1 MIKLF
6 RICAAA
12 ALIAQLCGAATAQD
26 AWPSRTIT
34 MVVPFPAG
42 GNADVIAREISQA
55 LTEKLGKSVIVENR
69 AGAGGNIG
77 GTYVAK
83 AKPDGYT
90 FLFSTPAPLAL
101 NKLMYKAMPYDPEAE
116 LAPVVLVSKSP
127 LIIVAKQGGIKS
139 VKELIEVAKANP
151 GKLNVGH
158 PGNGTL
164 GHITTVFL
172 QKLADIKVTDVP
184 YRGTT
189 PLMTDLMGGQID
201 IAIDFLTTYVPL
213 VKDGKLNPLAVTTTQ
228 RSFQLPEVPTATSV
242 GLPGFDASA
251 WYAVVAPKGTPDAV
265 VNSVNKIV
273 NEWLASERGKKSLE
287 QNGMDGIGGTPAD
300 LNAFIAV
307 ELKKWAPLIKDAKI
321 EL

>member
-1 MIKLF
+1 
-6 RICAAA
+6 
-12 ALIAQLCGAATAQD
+12 
-26 AWPSRTIT
+26 
-34 MVVPFPAG
+34 
-42 GNADVIAREISQA
+42 
-55 LTEKLGKSVIVENR
+55 
-69 AGAGGNIG
+69 
-77 GTYVAK
+77 
-83 AKPDGYT
+83 
-90 FLFSTPAPLAL
+90 
-101 NKLMYKAMPYDPEAE
+101 
-116 LAPVVLVSKSP
+116 

-139 VKELIEVAKANP
+139 LKELLDFAKANP

-172 QKLADIKVTDVP
+172 QKLGGVKVTDVP

-201 IAIDFLTTYVPL
+201 LAIDFLTTYVPL
-213 VKDGKLNPLAVTTTQ
+213 VKDGKLNALAVTTTQ
-228 RSFQLPEVPTATSV
+228 PSFQLPDVPTATSV
-242 GLPGFDASA
+242 GLAGFDASA

-265 VNSVNKIV
+265 ISSVNKVV
-273 NEWLASERGKKSLE
+273 NEWLISERGKKSLQ

-300 LNAFIAV
+300 LDAFIAA